1 MKNKK
6 KIKVLTPR
14 SKKQKKE
21 KEKKL
26 KGTPPDD
33 LRNIQP
39 TEEEIESYLNRPR
52 KKVVRAKETQAQKD
66 ARLALGELVNYSSEV
81 FYLDVRVIRRPT
93 GVTCSRNRFAGH
105 VEFLVQEILV
115 RGQFFPIKVIYVA
128 LGNVSLSLYYSLTTI
143 YFCFHS

>member
-1 MKNKK
+1 MVSDDEEQEEDQEE
-6 KIKVLTPR
+6 VLTPR

-66 ARLALGELVNYSSEV
+66 ARLALGKLVNYSSEV

-93 GVTCSRNRFAGH
+93 GSLVVEIDLLVMWNFWFRRFWCG
-105 VEFLVQEILV
+105 
-115 RGQFFPIKVIYVA
+115 GQFFPIKVIYVA
-128 LGNVSLSLYYSLTTI
+128 LGNVSLSLY
-143 YFCFHS
+143 FCIGQ

>member
-1 MKNKK
+1 MVSDDEEQEGDQKE
-6 KIKVLTPR
+6 VLTPR

-93 GVTCSRNRFAGH
+93 APSG
-105 VEFLVQEILV
+105 LM
-115 RGQFFPIKVIYVA
+115 IKTMKREVGKLHGTRIM
-128 LGNVSLSLYYSLTTI
+128 T
-143 YFCFHS
+143 FCCE